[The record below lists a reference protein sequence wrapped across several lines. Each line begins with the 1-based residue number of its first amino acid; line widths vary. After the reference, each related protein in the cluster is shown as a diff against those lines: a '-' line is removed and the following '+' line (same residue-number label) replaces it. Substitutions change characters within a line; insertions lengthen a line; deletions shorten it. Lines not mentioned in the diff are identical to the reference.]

1 MKKQCLHVLTG
12 FLFILLLTAC
22 IAEDYDAGPPE
33 LRLSVDE
40 DLDLYPLKEANVNWK
55 TENKEYKNKVKN
67 FILLGNEQRK
77 ITLLPNESAQI
88 ILLENKENGGE
99 FTKET
104 MEISLW
110 KGNEEIELTTKSSSD
125 YSFSFP
131 SDPGRYVLEVNFR
144 TSNGRS
150 QYVGNITL
158 K

>member
-12 FLFILLLTAC
+12 FLFMFLLTAC

-33 LRLSVDE
+33 IRLSVKE
-40 DLDLYPLKEANVNWK
+40 DLYALKQANVNWK
-55 TENKEYKNKVKN
+55 TEDKEYKNKVKN
-67 FILLGNEQRK
+67 FLKLGSEQK
-77 ITLLPNESAQI
+77 ELKLSPNQPAEL

-99 FTKET
+99 YTKET
-104 MEISLW
+104 MKISLW
-110 KGNEEIELTTKSSSD
+110 KGNEELELTTKSSSD

-131 SDPGRYVLEVNFR
+131 SDPGQYVLVVDFLS
-144 TSNGRS
+144 SNGRS